1 MATSYLEPILLTYS
15 IFMMGAIS
23 PGPDAIV
30 LLKTAIS
37 NGRKKAY
44 FVALGLGVSV
54 FLITQYTLFGMGYV
68 FEKVP
73 WLIYVIQYGGSLFL
87 LYLGIQSL
95 RASGSFDVQGGK
107 KSDLKPAMAFRNGL
121 MTNFLNPFAILYIIS
136 LMAAQI
142 PPEMPGLYKITFGV
156 VLGLSYGIWN
166 SVLSF
171 IPTNRYLG
179 AFFNKYNGIFSKI
192 SGVLLIYIAIS
203 NALKVI

>member
-1 MATSYLEPILLTYS
+1 MTPYLEPMLLTYS

-37 NGRKKAY
+37 NGRQKAY
-44 FVALGLGVSV
+44 FVALGLGLSV
-54 FLITQYTLFGMGYV
+54 FLITQYTLFGMSFM
-68 FEKVP
+68 FEKFP

-95 RASGSFDVQGGK
+95 RAKGSFDVK
-107 KSDLKPAMAFRNGL
+107 DFDTAPLKSIMAFRNGF

-136 LMAAQI
+136 LMSAQI
-142 PPEMPGLYKITFGV
+142 PPEVPGIQKLIFGV
-156 VLGLSYGIWN
+156 LLGFSYFAWN

-179 AFFNKYNGIFSKI
+179 AFFNKYSVVFNKI

-203 NALKVI
+203 NSLKNI